1 VLGLSYTL
9 GTWFYFQE
17 VIQDPVKR
25 EDKETNYDIGVQK
38 TNGPE
43 IELCHLGK
51 RGAFFPV

>member
-1 VLGLSYTL
+1 MLGLSYTL